1 MGYYNNGK
9 TAQRCF
15 HTGGKGG
22 PLQEKKNTKGLLAF
36 IQKVIQKV
44 TFFILVCPVSHRM
57 HILLLLQIDGIVV
70 NVLDELRSF

>member
-1 MGYYNNGK
+1 
-9 TAQRCF
+9 
-15 HTGGKGG
+15 
-22 PLQEKKNTKGLLAF
+22 LQEKKNTKGLLAF